1 MKKYF
6 SILLVIAMLFSAAPA
21 FAVPSENIDA
31 PDIIIDTLLLRP
43 LGIVSTV
50 FGGAFF
56 VVSLPFAAITSSV
69 GKSYELLVKDPFE
82 YTFRRPLGQIRK
94 SD

>member
-1 MKKYF
+1 MKKIF
-6 SILLVIAMLFSAAPA
+6 SILLVTVMLFSAAPA
-21 FAVPSENIDA
+21 FAASSDIDA
-31 PDIIIDTLLLRP
+31 ADVIIDTAFLRP

-50 FGGAFF
+50 FGSVFF

-69 GKSYELLVKDPFE
+69 GTSFELLVQDPFE
-82 YTFRRPLGQIRK
+82 YTFRRPLGEIRK